1 MSLTGKYNFVFNS
14 VQKLCPTITCVFI
27 LHMIKSVY
35 SKMAQFTLY
44 YTPSS
49 TPSRTVLMLIKN
61 MDLNVEVSNLQAST
75 STLYTTT
82 F

>member
-1 MSLTGKYNFVFNS
+1 
-14 VQKLCPTITCVFI
+14 
-27 LHMIKSVY
+27 
-35 SKMAQFTLY
+35 MAQFTLY

-61 MDLNVEVSNLQAST
+61 MDLNVEVSDLHNYL
-75 STLYTTT
+75 